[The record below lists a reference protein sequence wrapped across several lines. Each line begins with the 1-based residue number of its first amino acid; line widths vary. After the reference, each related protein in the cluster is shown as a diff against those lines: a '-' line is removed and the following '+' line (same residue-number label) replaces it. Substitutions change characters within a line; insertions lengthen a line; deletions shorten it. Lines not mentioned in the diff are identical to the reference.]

1 MHISFFD
8 VFPAND
14 YSLLT
19 TNILSGVR
27 TNAHWTIAHWTNAHT
42 TKYKSDKCSL
52 VKCAPL
58 RMHITRHNQQTYILC
73 FLSSFS
79 SCNDN
84 FNNVSILTRHNRCKR
99 INTYTYTY
107 NVMSQHC
114 QNVNIICSLEK
125 CSRLR
130 MHITR
135 HD

>member
-1 MHISFFD
+1 ML
-8 VFPAND
+8 A
-14 YSLLT
+14 
-19 TNILSGVR
+19 GEMR
-27 TNAHWTIAHWTNAHT
+27 TF
-42 TKYKSDKCSL
+42 
-52 VKCAPL
+52 

-79 SCNDN
+79 LFDDN
-84 FNNVSILTRHNRCKR
+84 FNNVSIITRHNRCKR

-114 QNVNIICSLEK
+114 QNVNIMLTGEMLT
-125 CSRLR
+125 LR

>member
-1 MHISFFD
+1 M
-8 VFPAND
+8 
-14 YSLLT
+14 LT
-19 TNILSGVR
+19 GEMR
-27 TNAHWTIAHWTNAHT
+27 TFTYA
-42 TKYKSDKCSL
+42 Y
-52 VKCAPL
+52 
-58 RMHITRHNQQTYILC
+58 NQTQSTDYILC

-79 SCNDN
+79 LFNDN
-84 FNNVSILTRHNRCKR
+84 FNNVSIITRHNRCKR

-135 HD
+135 HN